1 MMSVFLFQC
10 TFEFHLEHL
19 LPVVLQEPLPPKIS
33 KAIKA
38 NTEG

>member
-1 MMSVFLFQC
+1 MMKVFSFQC

-33 KAIKA
+33 KAVKA
-38 NTEG
+38 SAKG